1 MEYNQSF
8 SHLPLVFIIQ
18 GYYAVVSLTMVLIMT
33 IIAIMGAVCP
43 KGIICAKE
51 RGEKGI
57 FQMIQKRKI
66 DEING

>member
-1 MEYNQSF
+1 MDYNQSF
-8 SHLPLVFIIQ
+8 SHLSLIFIIQ
-18 GYYAVVSLTMVLIMT
+18 GYYVVVVLTIVIIMT
-33 IIAIMGAVCP
+33 IITKIGAVCP
-43 KGIICAKE
+43 MGIICAKE

>member
-1 MEYNQSF
+1 M
-8 SHLPLVFIIQ
+8 
-18 GYYAVVSLTMVLIMT
+18 VVVLTIVITMT
-33 IIAIMGAVCP
+33 IIMEIGVVCP

>member
-1 MEYNQSF
+1 MIFVIQEYY
-8 SHLPLVFIIQ
+8 V
-18 GYYAVVSLTMVLIMT
+18 AVMLTMVIIMT
-33 IIAIMGAVCP
+33 IIVKVGVVCP